1 MRAEKINMSEKNERI
16 EAEAPLLEI
25 IYEKKYNPR
34 QIYLWDKISNQQS
47 FHLIFPE
54 LGLCSE
60 KSKFYSQIVI
70 EILGKTDYQ

>member
-1 MRAEKINMSEKNERI
+1 MVVVDGSA
-16 EAEAPLLEI
+16 AVGLAALEV
-25 IYEKKYNPR
+25 
-34 QIYLWDKISNQQS
+34 DTHHAVVAV
-47 FHLIFPE
+47 FFPE

>member
-1 MRAEKINMSEKNERI
+1 MRKSIILDKYIYGTKFQIN
-16 EAEAPLLEI
+16 
-25 IYEKKYNPR
+25 
-34 QIYLWDKISNQQS
+34 S